1 MCGSWRSLLSR
12 IFAVLFL
19 CTLQWRVAQK
29 LPVKAEVV
37 TEERLAGEKQ
47 VSQQLAED
55 NLNPFTFEYCIEHH
69 SMGCR
74 KWLSPYD
81 YYWLGKYR

>member
-1 MCGSWRSLLSR
+1 
-12 IFAVLFL
+12 
-19 CTLQWRVAQK
+19 VAQK
-29 LPVKAEVV
+29 LPVKADVV
-37 TEERLAGEKQ
+37 SEHTLAEEKEKN
-47 VSQQLAED
+47 QQLDEE
-55 NLNPFTFEYCIEHH
+55 NLNPFTFEYCIKHH